1 VTKVFAIARGQYEN
15 VGDIILRRQ
24 LLDWVRPVGD
34 MHVYV
39 GNSPAGYDEGLGLG
53 PQDHVYRSLRAWYKA
68 ALVSAFKGRTAYVFK
83 PGEIQL
89 TLVGMKEHF
98 SVLPLL
104 MALRLRGGKAIRA
117 GVGTRNYAPVPRA
130 LMRPSIALSD
140 ITLWRDVATGEYMK
154 TGGVMPDL
162 AFGEGADDDRVASF
176 RTCPPERDVL
186 VVSMR
191 GDDPARPYPGREWVE
206 GVRAYAESN
215 GLEIWV
221 VTQVRTDDDRT
232 VRLAETLG
240 GRVLGWEEQTR
251 HDEQERRL
259 RELYARTAIA
269 LSDRLHVVIAAFTE
283 GAVPV
288 GSLVVDSD
296 KVDRHFRTIGIEG
309 VSVSATAES
318 AEEVSERLAALA
330 ARRAD
335 MFDRLL
341 EARTRLRRHR
351 NEIQRMLAGG
361 PPPQVPRAEPVAG
374 GR

>member
-1 VTKVFAIARGQYEN
+1 VTNVFAIGRGQYEN

-24 LLDWVRPVGD
+24 LLDWVRPMGQL
-34 MHVYV
+34 HVYV

-53 PQDHVYRSLRAWYKA
+53 PDDRVYRSLRSWYKA
-68 ALVSAFKGRTAYVFK
+68 ALVAALRGGAAYVFK
-83 PGEIQL
+83 PGEVQL

-104 MALRLRGGKAIRA
+104 VALRLRGGTAIRA
-117 GVGTRNYAPVPRA
+117 GVGTRNYAPIPRA

-176 RTCPPERDVL
+176 RTSSPERNVL

-191 GDDPARPYPGREWVE
+191 GDDPDRRYPSKGWMD
-206 GVRAYAESN
+206 GVRLYAESN
-215 GLEIWV
+215 GLEIWA
-221 VTQVRTDDDRT
+221 VTQVRTDNDRT
-232 VRLAETLG
+232 VRLAEDLG
-240 GRVLGWEEQTR
+240 GQVLGWDEETG

-259 RELYARTAIA
+259 RQLYARTAIA

-288 GSLVVDSD
+288 GSLVVNSD
-296 KVDRHFRTIGIEG
+296 KVDRHFRTIGIDD
-309 VSVSATAES
+309 VSVSATGDS
-318 AEEVSERLAALA
+318 AEELAERLTALA

-341 EARTRLRRHR
+341 EARARLRRHCAD
-351 NEIQRMLAGG
+351 IQQMLGG
-361 PPPQVPRAEPVAG
+361 EARPPRVARAEQVTG
-374 GR
+374 

>member
-1 VTKVFAIARGQYEN
+1 VTQVFAIGRGQYEN
-15 VGDIILRRQ
+15 VGDIILRRH

-53 PQDHVYRSLRAWYKA
+53 PDDRVYRSLRAWYKA
-68 ALVSAFKGRTAYVFK
+68 ALVSALKGRAAYVFK

-104 MALRLRGGKAIRA
+104 VALRLRGGRAIRA
-117 GVGTRNYAPVPRA
+117 GVGTRNYSPIPRA

-154 TGGVMPDL
+154 TGDVMPDL
-162 AFGEGADDDRVASF
+162 AFGEGADDDRLASF
-176 RTCPPERDVL
+176 VTPSPERNVL

-191 GDDPARPYPGREWVE
+191 GDDPARPYPSRGWMD
-206 GVRAYAESN
+206 GVRAYAASN
-215 GLEIWV
+215 GLEIWT
-221 VTQVRTDDDRT
+221 VTQVRTDNDRN
-232 VRLAETLG
+232 VRLAQDLG
-240 GRVLGWEEQTR
+240 GQVLAWDEETP

-259 RELYARTAIA
+259 RQLYARTSIA

-288 GSLVVDSD
+288 GSLVVKSD
-296 KVDRHFRTIGIEG
+296 KVDRHFATIGIDG
-309 VSVSATAES
+309 VSVSATGES
-318 AEEVSERLAALA
+318 AEELSDQLSALA

-335 MFDRLL
+335 MFQRLL
-341 EARTRLRRHR
+341 EARARLRRHR
-351 NEIQRMLAGG
+351 DDIQRMLSGDAR
-361 PPPQVPRAEPVAG
+361 PPQVARAEPVAG
-374 GR
+374 

>member
-1 VTKVFAIARGQYEN
+1 VTKVFAIGRGQYEN
-15 VGDIILRRQ
+15 VGDIILRRH
-24 LLDWVRPVGD
+24 LLDWVRAVGD

-53 PQDHVYRSLRAWYKA
+53 PDDRVYRSLRAWYKA
-68 ALVSAFKGRTAYVFK
+68 ALVSALKGRAAYVFK

-104 MALRLRGGKAIRA
+104 VALRLRGGRAIRA
-117 GVGTRNYAPVPRA
+117 GVGTRNYSPIPRA

-154 TGGVMPDL
+154 TGDVMPDL
-162 AFGEGADDDRVASF
+162 AFGEGADDARLASF
-176 RTCPPERDVL
+176 KTPSAERNVL

-191 GDDPARPYPGREWVE
+191 GDDPARPYPSRGWTE
-206 GVRAYAESN
+206 GVRAYAASN
-215 GLEIWV
+215 GLEIWT
-221 VTQVRTDDDRT
+221 VTQVRTDNDRN
-232 VRLAETLG
+232 VRLAQDLG
-240 GRVLGWEEQTR
+240 GQVLGWDERTG

-259 RELYARTAIA
+259 RHLYARTAIA

-296 KVDRHFRTIGIEG
+296 KVDRHFRTIGIDR
-309 VSVSATAES
+309 VSVSATGES
-318 AEEVSERLAALA
+318 AEELSEQLTALA

-335 MFDRLL
+335 MFDCLL
-341 EARTRLRRHR
+341 EARARLRRHR
-351 NEIQRMLAGG
+351 DDIQRMLSGDAR
-361 PPPQVPRAEPVAG
+361 PPQAARAEPVAG
-374 GR
+374 